1 MMVLSVLKWKFDEKR
16 LVALFAYMVDF
27 CAYAQWDRPIFTCL
41 LVGFVLGDI
50 PQALVLGA
58 NLELLY
64 MGTMSIG
71 AALPPDIYTG
81 GILGVAFAIVT
92 GTGIE
97 GAITLCLPI
106 ASLAL
111 VVKQFFY
118 TFFRGYCTHKAD
130 YYASIGNADG
140 VAKMHILSLLMW
152 VPMAILVGFA
162 FYSGSATVQTILD
175 SIPEFIMNGI
185 SVASGM
191 IPALGFAM
199 LAKLTVTPKTLPFLF
214 LGFAFVSYLNVD
226 VTGVAI
232 FGLIIAIIAVYFT
245 KPNQEVATVGMEE
258 DDNEF

>member
-1 MMVLSVLKWKFDEKR
+1 MEVTILQAVGIG

-41 LVGFVLGDI
+41 LVGLVLGDV

-64 MGTMSIG
+64 MGTMSVG

-111 VVKQFFY
+111 AVKQFFY
-118 TFFRGYCTHKAD
+118 TFFRGYCTHRAD
-130 YYASIGNADG
+130 HYAALGDADG
-140 VAKMHILSLLMW
+140 VARMHLLSLLMW

-162 FYSGSATVQTILD
+162 FYSGSSAVEAILAA
-175 SIPEFIMNGI
+175 IPEFIMNGI

-199 LAKLTVTPKTLPFLF
+199 LTKLTLTKETTPFLF
-214 LGFAFVSYLNVD
+214 LGFALASYLGVG
-226 VTGVAI
+226 VTGIAI
-232 FGLIIAIIAVYFT
+232 FGIIIAVIAVSGSKSKLST
-245 KPNQEVATVGMEE
+245 SAEMED

>member
-1 MMVLSVLKWKFDEKR
+1 MEVTVIQAVGIG

-41 LVGFVLGDI
+41 LVGLVLGDV

-81 GILGVAFAIVT
+81 GILGVAFAIAT

-97 GAITLCLPI
+97 GAVTLCLPI

-118 TFFRGYCTHKAD
+118 TFFRGYCTHRAD
-130 YYASIGNADG
+130 YYAAIGNADG

-152 VPMAILVGFA
+152 IPMAVLVGFA
-162 FYSGSATVQTILD
+162 FYSGSATIQAILD

-185 SVASGM
+185 AVASGM

-214 LGFAFVSYLNVD
+214 LGFAFVSYLAVD

-232 FGLIIAIIAVYFT
+232 FGLIIAVLAVYFSKT
-245 KPNQEVATVGMEE
+245 KQETAIAEVE
-258 DDNEF
+258 DNDNEF

>member
-1 MMVLSVLKWKFDEKR
+1 MEVTVMQAVGIG

-41 LVGFVLGDI
+41 LVGLVLGRVKE
-50 PQALVLGA
+50 ALVIGA

-64 MGTMSIG
+64 MGTISIG

-97 GAITLCLPI
+97 GAATLCLPI
-106 ASLAL
+106 ATLAL
-111 VVKQFFY
+111 AIKQFFY
-118 TFFRGYCTHKAD
+118 TFFRGYLTHRAD
-130 YYASIGNADG
+130 HYANLADPDG
-140 VAKMHILSLLMW
+140 VARQHLLALLMW
-152 VPMAILVGFA
+152 IPMAVLVGFS
-162 FYSGSATVQTILD
+162 FYAGAPAVQAILD
-175 SIPEFIMNGI
+175 AIPEFIMHGI

-199 LAKLTVTPKTLPFLF
+199 LAKLTVTKKLLPFLF
-214 LGFAFVSYLNVD
+214 LGFALSAYLNVP
-226 VTGVAI
+226 VTGIAV
-232 FGLIIAIIAVYFT
+232 FGIIIAVLAVYIT
-245 KPNQEVATVGMEE
+245 KNKQVESAIGGTYMED

>member
-1 MMVLSVLKWKFDEKR
+1 MSVTVGQAVGIA

-41 LVGFVLGDI
+41 LVGLVLGDVKD
-50 PQALVLGA
+50 ALVIGA
-58 NLELLY
+58 NLELMY

-92 GTGIE
+92 GSGVE

-111 VVKQFFY
+111 AIKQFFY
-118 TFFRGYCTHKAD
+118 TFFRGYCTHRAD
-130 YYASIGNADG
+130 YYAEKGNADG
-140 VAKMHILSLLMW
+140 VARMHIFALLMW
-152 VPMAILVGFA
+152 VPMAILVGVA
-162 FYSGSATVQTILD
+162 FYMGAPAVQRILD
-175 SIPEFIMNGI
+175 AIPNWIMNGI

-199 LAKLTVTPKTLPFLF
+199 LAKLTISKKVVPFLF
-214 LGFAFVSYLNVD
+214 LGFALSAYLNVP
-226 VTGVAI
+226 VTGAAI
-232 FGLIIAIIAVYFT
+232 FGLIAAVIAIYISNDKGKAAVAE
-245 KPNQEVATVGMEE
+245 EV

>member
-1 MMVLSVLKWKFDEKR
+1 MTVSVAQAVGIA

-27 CAYAQWDRPIFTCL
+27 CAYSQWDRPIFTCL
-41 LVGFVLGDI
+41 LVGLVLGHV
-50 PQALVLGA
+50 PEALVIGA

-92 GTGIE
+92 GSGVE

-111 VVKQFFY
+111 AIKQFLY
-118 TFFRGYCTHKAD
+118 TFFRGYCTHRAD
-130 YYASIGNADG
+130 YYAAQGNADG
-140 VAKMHILSLLMW
+140 VARMHIFSLLMW
-152 VPMAILVGFA
+152 VVMAAIVGVC
-162 FYSGSATVQTILD
+162 FYAGAPAVEAVLNA
-175 SIPEFIMNGI
+175 IPEFIMNGI

-199 LAKLTVTPKTLPFLF
+199 LAKLTVTKKLIPFLF
-214 LGFAFVSYLNVD
+214 LGFALAAYLQIS
-226 VTGVAI
+226 VTGIAV
-232 FGLIIAIIAVYFT
+232 FGLIIAVIAVYMSKNDQQAVT
-245 KPNQEVATVGMEE
+245 TNCQED

>member
-1 MMVLSVLKWKFDEKR
+1 MEVTVLQAVGIG

-27 CAYAQWDRPIFTCL
+27 CAYAQWDRPIFTCM
-41 LVGFVLGDI
+41 LVGFVLGDMK
-50 PQALVLGA
+50 QALILGA

-71 AALPPDIYTG
+71 AALPPDIYAG

-97 GAITLCLPI
+97 GAVTLCLPI

-111 VVKQFFY
+111 AVKQFFY
-118 TFFRGYCTHKAD
+118 TFFRGYCTHRAD
-130 YYASIGNADG
+130 HYASIGDADG
-140 VAKMHILSLLMW
+140 VARMHIFSLLMW
-152 VPMAILVGFA
+152 VPMAMLVGFA
-162 FYSGSATVQTILD
+162 FYSGSAMVQTILD
-175 SIPEFIMNGI
+175 SIPKFIMNGI

-199 LAKLTVTPKTLPFLF
+199 LAKLTVTQKTLPFLF
-214 LGFAFVSYLNVD
+214 LGFALVSYLSID

-232 FGLIIAIIAVYFT
+232 FGVIAAVVAVYFT
-245 KPNQEVATVGMEE
+245 KPANAAVAAVEVED

>member
-1 MMVLSVLKWKFDEKR
+1 MEVTVMQAVGIG

-41 LVGFVLGDI
+41 LVGLVLGDV

-81 GILGVAFAIVT
+81 GILGVAFAIDT

-97 GAITLCLPI
+97 GAVTLCLPI

-118 TFFRGYCTHKAD
+118 TFFRGYCTHRAD

-162 FYSGSATVQTILD
+162 FYAGSAAVQTILD

-199 LAKLTVTPKTLPFLF
+199 LAKLTVTQKTLPFLF
-214 LGFAFVSYLNVD
+214 LGFAFVSYLGVD

-232 FGLIIAIIAVYFT
+232 FGLIIAVLAVYFS
-245 KPNQEVATVGMEE
+245 KPNPAAATAEVED

>member
-1 MMVLSVLKWKFDEKR
+1 MEVTVLQAIGIG

-245 KPNQEVATVGMEE
+245 KPNQEVAAVGMEE

>member
-1 MMVLSVLKWKFDEKR
+1 MEVTILQAVGIG

-41 LVGFVLGDI
+41 LVGLVLGDME
-50 PQALVLGA
+50 QALILGA

-111 VVKQFFY
+111 AVKQFFY
-118 TFFRGYCTHKAD
+118 TFFRGYCTHRAD
-130 YYASIGNADG
+130 YYASIGDADG
-140 VAKMHILSLLMW
+140 VAKMHIFSLLMW

-162 FYSGSATVQTILD
+162 FYSGSAAVQTMLD
-175 SIPEFIMNGI
+175 AIPKFIMNGI

-199 LAKLTVTPKTLPFLF
+199 LAKLTVTKKTLPFLF
-214 LGFAFVSYLNVD
+214 LGFAIVSYLGVD

-232 FGLIIAIIAVYFT
+232 FGVIIAVIAVYFS
-245 KPNQEVATVGMEE
+245 KPENGTAAVEVGD

>member
-1 MMVLSVLKWKFDEKR
+1 MEVTIAQAVGIG

-41 LVGFVLGDI
+41 LVGLVLGDL

-97 GAITLCLPI
+97 GAVTLCLPI

-111 VVKQFFY
+111 AVKQFLY
-118 TFFRGYCTHKAD
+118 TFFRGYCTHRAD
-130 YYASIGNADG
+130 YYASIGDADG

-162 FYSGSATVQTILD
+162 FYSGSAAVQAMLD
-175 SIPEFIMNGI
+175 AIPKFIMNGI

-199 LAKLTVTPKTLPFLF
+199 LAKLTVTKKTLPFLF

-232 FGLIIAIIAVYFT
+232 FGLIIAVLAVYFT
-245 KPNQEVATVGMEE
+245 KPEQNVAMAEVED